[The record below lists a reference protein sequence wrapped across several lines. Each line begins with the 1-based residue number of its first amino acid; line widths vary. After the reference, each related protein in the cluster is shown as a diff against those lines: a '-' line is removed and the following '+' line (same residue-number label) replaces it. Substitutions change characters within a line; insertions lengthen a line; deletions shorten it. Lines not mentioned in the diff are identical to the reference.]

1 MSIKRKTDVNQYEK
15 MTRTPI
21 PKLVLGLSVPA
32 VISMLVTNI
41 YNLVDTA
48 FVGRLGTSASGAVG
62 VVFGFMSIIQA
73 FGFMFGQGAGS
84 ILSRALGTKDK
95 ESALIH
101 ASVGFFASFIG
112 WAVPKPSRLLPKPI
126 FPISSYPRLLCVPA
140 LR

>member
-1 MSIKRKTDVNQYEK
+1 MSIKSKTDVNQYDK

-73 FGFMFGQGAGS
+73 FGFMFGRERG
-84 ILSRALGTKDK
+84 
-95 ESALIH
+95 
-101 ASVGFFASFIG
+101 ASFHAR
-112 WAVPKPSRLLPKPI
+112 WVQKTKRARRSTPRSDFSPR
-126 FPISSYPRLLCVPA
+126 SSADC
-140 LR
+140 